1 MILGKFSDKSL
12 VTIEREIAK
21 PVQSVI
27 LDGTS
32 LSVREIIAGAK
43 GNSTVEITG
52 NPLVLK
58 RMEQSY
64 HAMMQDIRD
73 GIPVYG
79 CNVAFGG
86 RSARV
91 LNRGDAQG
99 RVQIARDLSAALTFL
114 DVGIGPVLPKEIV
127 RSAMI
132 IRINMLLQ
140 GVSGI
145 RCSTLQTLLAML
157 NNDITPVVNAYGGVA
172 ASGDLIHNQRLV
184 SAARGLPSA
193 RVMTANGEIKLARQ
207 AMQEHGLDLLHL
219 DPKEGLALVNG
230 DNFSTAMALYVTHRL
245 TQYLLLATVAGALTI
260 EVLKGTNRSFH
271 PLLAHVRP
279 HPGQQEAADM
289 YRFLLTGSQLARQEL
304 NGHQRREPDEKTQD
318 AYSLR
323 CLPQFEGVMFEKLK
337 WALETITINA
347 NSVSDNPLWVP
358 EEQALAS
365 EDAWQWVSGGNFF
378 SMHMVEVLDTLR
390 KICCQ
395 LIKRNDRHLAKLIDP
410 VENNGLTP
418 NLSDPVA
425 SLSQCTFK
433 GIQILSGMFEVYSM
447 SLANPVSI
455 LFGIHEERNQDLT
468 PHATT
473 SGNLALKSL
482 ELLKYSLA
490 GNLLALAQ
498 AVDLRGGSHLLSP
511 HTQPLYELIRSYSPM
526 VTQERPLHEDIE
538 KIAQALE
545 NESMMKAVQA
555 QVFVELDKH
564 PFA

>member
-1 MILGKFSDKSL
+1 
-12 VTIEREIAK
+12 
-21 PVQSVI
+21 
-27 LDGTS
+27 
-32 LSVREIIAGAK
+32 
-43 GNSTVEITG
+43 
-52 NPLVLK
+52 
-58 RMEQSY
+58 
-64 HAMMQDIRD
+64 
-73 GIPVYG
+73 
-79 CNVAFGG
+79 
-86 RSARV
+86 
-91 LNRGDAQG
+91 
-99 RVQIARDLSAALTFL
+99 
-114 DVGIGPVLPKEIV
+114 
-127 RSAMI
+127 
-132 IRINMLLQ
+132 MLLQ

-145 RCSTLQTLLAML
+145 RCATLKTVLAML
-157 NNDITPVVNAYGGVA
+157 NNDIIPVVNAYGGVA

-193 RVMTANGEIKLARQ
+193 KVMTANGEVKLARQ
-207 AMQEHGLDLLHL
+207 AMQEHGLELLHL
-219 DPKEGLALVNG
+219 DPKEGLVLVNG

-279 HPGQQEAADM
+279 HPGQQEAADL
-289 YRFLLTGSQLARQEL
+289 YRFLLTGSQLARREL
-304 NGHQRREPDEKTQD
+304 NGHQRREQDEKTQD

-358 EEQALAS
+358 EEQALAG
-365 EDAWQWVSGGNFF
+365 EAAWQWVSGGNFF

-418 NLSDPVA
+418 NLSDPMA
-425 SLSQCTFK
+425 SISQCAFK

-498 AVDLRGGSHLLSP
+498 AVDLRGGGHLLSP
-511 HTQPLYELIRSYSPM
+511 HTQPLYELIRSYSPQ

-545 NESMMKAVQA
+545 NESLMKMVREEI
-555 QVFVELDKH
+555 FGELDEH
-564 PFA
+564 SFE